1 MESRLCKD
9 NNEVKLHNFR
19 SLSAVCRTQK
29 ICVVSKLSRFA
40 VLRFQTLDKEE
51 GKSQKRD
58 PIGVR
63 ISRLV

>member
-51 GKSQKRD
+51 GKS
-58 PIGVR
+58 
-63 ISRLV
+63 